1 MSRMSELHHE
11 IINNSQEEDPSIE
24 YNMTYHY
31 IGKWTPG
38 IYKWYQKKYN
48 KGNGK
53 PIYIKAKK
61 VECPF

>member
-1 MSRMSELHHE
+1 MSRMSELHYKE
-11 IINNSQEEDPSIE
+11 QQNQEDCPSIE
-24 YNMTYHY
+24 YDMTYHY